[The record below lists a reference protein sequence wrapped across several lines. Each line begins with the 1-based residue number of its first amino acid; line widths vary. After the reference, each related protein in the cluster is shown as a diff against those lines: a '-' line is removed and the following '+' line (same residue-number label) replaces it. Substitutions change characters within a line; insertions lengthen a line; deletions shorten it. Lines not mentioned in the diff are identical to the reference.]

1 MVPSIHNSFVT
12 MNSIF
17 GTWQRTAGSR
27 GQQSWAGLEAVQ
39 DSKTKKSY
47 FGGKTMSICF
57 NPRLGP
63 SHWCCWSDFFV
74 RLWCKSQPWAPRRK
88 APSCSMASHPWGCT
102 WVIFCWVTN
111 YHEFSGLKQQ
121 QTYYL
126 MVSMLQEACEA
137 YLESSAWG
145 FTRLKSRCPQD
156 CNLFWSLEFFTKL
169 TSCWQNLVPCDCR
182 T

>member
-12 MNSIF
+12 VNSIF
-17 GTWQRTAGSR
+17 GTWQRTAGSSS
-27 GQQSWAGLEAVQ
+27 QQSWFGLEAVQ
-39 DSKTKKSY
+39 DSKLKNHILVERPWASVST
-47 FGGKTMSICF
+47 
-57 NPRLGP
+57 PRLAP
-63 SHWCCWSDFFV
+63 PHWCCWSDFFCQTV
-74 RLWCKSQPWAPRRK
+74 VYVSTVAPRRK

-111 YHEFSGLKQQ
+111 YHKFSGLKQQ
-121 QTYYL
+121 QIYYL
-126 MVSMLQEACEA
+126 MVSMLQKSGRS
-137 YLESSAWG
+137 LPESSAWG

-156 CNLFWSLEFFTKL
+156 CNLFWSLEFSTKL